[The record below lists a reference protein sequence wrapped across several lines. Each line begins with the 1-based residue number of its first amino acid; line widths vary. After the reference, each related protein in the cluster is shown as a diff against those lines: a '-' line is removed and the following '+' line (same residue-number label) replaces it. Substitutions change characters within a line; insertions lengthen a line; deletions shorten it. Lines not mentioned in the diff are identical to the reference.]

1 MGHIFVLEEGRNLVN
16 ALLVACEQ
24 VLHLGES
31 REVTR
36 EQPPERSGECEGLRR
51 SLARSLAVNGELA
64 RGGYIAG

>member
-16 ALLVACEQ
+16 ALPVACEQ
-24 VLHLGES
+24 ALHLGES

-36 EQPPERSGECEGLRR
+36 EHPPERSGECKGLRR